1 MRMFL
6 VAGLLVTLPG
16 IVVIFAFLNRPLWI
30 LPAVVSVGLNSL
42 PFIVA
47 IFLVR
52 AQKRSGPKADFAEI
66 EH

>member
-6 VAGLLVTLPG
+6 VAAVLVTLPG
-16 IVVIFAFLNRPLWI
+16 IVVIIAFLNRPWWI
-30 LPAVVSVGLNSL
+30 LPAAVSVALNSL

-47 IFLVR
+47 ILLLR
-52 AQKRSGPKADFAEI
+52 AQKRSGSTDDFSEI